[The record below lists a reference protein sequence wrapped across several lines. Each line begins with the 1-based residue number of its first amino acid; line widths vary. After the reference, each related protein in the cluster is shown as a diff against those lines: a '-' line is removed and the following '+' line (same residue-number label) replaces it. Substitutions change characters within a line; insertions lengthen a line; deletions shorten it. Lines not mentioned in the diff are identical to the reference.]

1 MSMTRQLSCPKCE
14 GQAIKEKVLLYRC
27 DRCQF
32 IGILNDFRVS
42 YFSDKEQS
50 KLRIL
55 SNQVKTK
62 ELFLNNSDPKGG
74 INNERYFT

>member
-1 MSMTRQLSCPKCE
+1 MTRQLSCPKCE

-42 YFSDKEQS
+42 YFSDKEQA

-55 SNQVKTK
+55 INQVKTK
-62 ELFLNNSDPKGG
+62 ELFLNNSNPKEGG
-74 INNERYFT
+74 IHERPFFS